1 MTVGA
6 GIGAVKALKHR
17 NSEAVGAVYDRAT
30 LSTEKPLSST
40 AFATKRCAVIDR
52 ANNLGLAVRGIY
64 RPKD

>member
-6 GIGAVKALKHR
+6 RIGAVKPFNNR
-17 NSEAVGAVYDRAT
+17 NRVAFGAVYHRPT

-52 ANNLGLAVRGIY
+52 AYNLGLAVRGIY